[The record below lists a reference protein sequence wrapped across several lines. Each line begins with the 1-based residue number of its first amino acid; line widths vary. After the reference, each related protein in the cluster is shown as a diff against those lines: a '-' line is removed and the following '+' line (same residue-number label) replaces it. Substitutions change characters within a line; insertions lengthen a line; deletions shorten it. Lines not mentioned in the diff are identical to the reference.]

1 MSEQDV
7 IEVKH
12 SLMKKPNLRPILIL
26 VLVISSICSYT
37 YLRQVNPELP
47 VVLEE
52 EQVSE
57 FEQEELDKNE
67 VMLPNI
73 TLVKKAF
80 EIGRRFLH

>member
-1 MSEQDV
+1 
-7 IEVKH
+7 
-12 SLMKKPNLRPILIL
+12 MKKPNLRPILIV

-37 YLRQVNPELP
+37 YLRQVSLELP
-47 VVLEE
+47 VALEE

-57 FEQEELDKNE
+57 FEQKEMDKNE
-67 VMLPNI
+67 VLLPDI